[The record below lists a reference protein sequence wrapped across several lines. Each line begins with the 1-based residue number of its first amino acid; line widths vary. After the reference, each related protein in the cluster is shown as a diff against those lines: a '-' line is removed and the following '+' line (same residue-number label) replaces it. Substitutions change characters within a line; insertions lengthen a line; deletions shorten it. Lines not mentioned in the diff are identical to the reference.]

1 MYAIHSLLHFFLFF
15 FIINNNT
22 TCFYIHILQSFS
34 IVILK
39 EDVMPKFIEE
49 DDPILQVKATKEFTD
64 REEPRKVFWDKYTK
78 MSNEMNE
85 ANPIQVISY
94 YGFGGIGKSSLLHKL
109 NEELKEKAPNSKTEF
124 LDFERL
130 TELNNNLLDILKVI
144 RQDLKERYKFSFPI
158 FDLVTYVYE
167 TKMGKT
173 ATKPELNSIFDD
185 NKELGFLK
193 DVISDIPLIG
203 TFAKVIYYADTGKN
217 LIQERL
223 KNHKLRQRLLEIENS
238 SAEEI
243 KEHLAYYFSID
254 LKENL
259 KKETVPFVFFIDTYE
274 KLVNELTQ
282 VGDVLKNDLWLR
294 SDEGLI
300 CRVPNVLWVIA
311 GREKLKWQDMDESW
325 EGTLE
330 QHLLGTLSYTDASHF
345 LKVAGIVNE
354 ELIHQIY
361 NLTHGTPIYLDMCVD
376 TFVKVKEKGNEPT
389 INDFGEDTTSLIKR
403 FLIYMNDTERDFTTM
418 LAFVGEWTDDTISE
432 ISIKMLGFFSPA
444 LYHKI
449 KDFSF
454 ITSENGKYKMHETV
468 RDITIAN
475 ASKIEKE
482 KYTNIY
488 QSEIDEK
495 VKEIKKVKIA
505 NENSSNVEPRKE
517 RVQLN
522 FYDSQEKYVKLISST
537 LQNVFSSKSQKEFED
552 KIAYLLEKIEDYEQ
566 TYQKVFFSDGIEEML
581 QSFSQYRN
589 IPGYIKLETK
599 YRINCED
606 EEHREKFFY
615 YHNGKNIILDA
626 YQQLTNVYGQGDKR
640 ALYPILDF
648 IEKTPINWSLYK
660 RENTIVSNLKEILEK
675 YNMQDDVHY
684 LKLLCGIDYIEFIKK
699 MDDFHPKHISRL
711 YIEVMCMAISQ
722 MYTWYS
728 ELGSENQACRYVY
741 RNVNLIIETLEKN
754 PSLLTGKIVKK
765 LVKLPSICSYFEVN
779 LVKLFDYVVSIKDA
793 ILETTDMDLIDSYYH
808 LLLEYEHGFDLTLNN
823 PFDMVRSKVKEL
835 LVELYERYSEIYGKD
850 SSFVLKIKASLLK
863 MNITLDSQNNDD
875 IFNQMDELITTF
887 GLYNERTI
895 NTACEIFSGIKDA
908 NEVREIAQK
917 TTEEKRYH
925 NFQKMISYMHL
936 FLDKYTEI
944 HLDKEAKNT
953 FHNMLFL
960 IHRVLQSYRD
970 YFYYSHSFKVYED
983 EFEKYAKDVAE
994 VYIKMDKLNID
1005 YHRYI
1010 EEFFFRYAESC
1021 LTFGYLYP
1029 GNLFNKK
1036 YMLEGIDYLKDTLLK
1051 NEPKKFDSPNFL
1063 IAYII
1068 YKVFELKKKVIPENV
1083 LLEVEKDVND
1093 VGSKIYPLEEEY
1105 EKTYHNSNKFN
1116 ILSKLIFFRLIENGY
1131 LCRYVEHINTLKES
1145 RDGNILYITTYA
1157 SKYSHIKN
1165 IHTILINQN
1174 ELVELSKNFYDQD
1187 DEKLLYEELILLLLR
1202 ALFFEKE
1209 IPKKITSFIKR
1220 TKNSELIQEA
1230 EEAKKLV
1237 ERLNKTRII
1246 NYGEDYLNFD
1256 DVTKLEIRKLEE

>member
-173 ATKPELNSIFDD
+173 ATKPELSSIFDD

-203 TFAKVIYYADTGKN
+203 TFTKVIYYADTGKN

-599 YRINCED
+599 YRINCET
-606 EEHREKFFY
+606 EEHRNKFFY

-741 RNVNLIIETLEKN
+741 RNVNLIIET
-754 PSLLTGKIVKK
+754 
-765 LVKLPSICSYFEVN
+765 
-779 LVKLFDYVVSIKDA
+779 
-793 ILETTDMDLIDSYYH
+793 
-808 LLLEYEHGFDLTLNN
+808 
-823 PFDMVRSKVKEL
+823 
-835 LVELYERYSEIYGKD
+835 
-850 SSFVLKIKASLLK
+850 
-863 MNITLDSQNNDD
+863 
-875 IFNQMDELITTF
+875 
-887 GLYNERTI
+887 
-895 NTACEIFSGIKDA
+895 
-908 NEVREIAQK
+908 
-917 TTEEKRYH
+917 
-925 NFQKMISYMHL
+925 
-936 FLDKYTEI
+936 
-944 HLDKEAKNT
+944 
-953 FHNMLFL
+953 
-960 IHRVLQSYRD
+960 
-970 YFYYSHSFKVYED
+970 
-983 EFEKYAKDVAE
+983 
-994 VYIKMDKLNID
+994 
-1005 YHRYI
+1005 
-1010 EEFFFRYAESC
+1010 
-1021 LTFGYLYP
+1021 
-1029 GNLFNKK
+1029 
-1036 YMLEGIDYLKDTLLK
+1036 
-1051 NEPKKFDSPNFL
+1051 
-1063 IAYII
+1063 
-1068 YKVFELKKKVIPENV
+1068 
-1083 LLEVEKDVND
+1083 
-1093 VGSKIYPLEEEY
+1093 
-1105 EKTYHNSNKFN
+1105 
-1116 ILSKLIFFRLIENGY
+1116 
-1131 LCRYVEHINTLKES
+1131 
-1145 RDGNILYITTYA
+1145 
-1157 SKYSHIKN
+1157 
-1165 IHTILINQN
+1165 
-1174 ELVELSKNFYDQD
+1174 
-1187 DEKLLYEELILLLLR
+1187 
-1202 ALFFEKE
+1202 
-1209 IPKKITSFIKR
+1209 
-1220 TKNSELIQEA
+1220 
-1230 EEAKKLV
+1230 
-1237 ERLNKTRII
+1237 
-1246 NYGEDYLNFD
+1246 
-1256 DVTKLEIRKLEE
+1256 

>member
-1 MYAIHSLLHFFLFF
+1 
-15 FIINNNT
+15 
-22 TCFYIHILQSFS
+22 
-34 IVILK
+34 
-39 EDVMPKFIEE
+39 MPKFIEE

-552 KIAYLLEKIEDYEQ
+552 KIEYLLEKIEDYEQ
-566 TYQKVFFSDGIEEML
+566 TYQKVFLSNSIEEIL
-581 QSFSQYRN
+581 QEFSQYRN
-589 IPGYIKLETK
+589 TPVYIKLATK
-599 YRINCED
+599 YRINCET
-606 EEHREKFFY
+606 EEHRNKFFY
-615 YHNGKNIILDA
+615 YYNGKNIILDA
-626 YQQLTNVYGQGDKR
+626 YQQLVNIYGHGDER
-640 ALYPILDF
+640 VLYPILDF
-648 IEKTPINWSLYK
+648 IEKTPIDWSLYK
-660 RENTIVSNLKEILEK
+660 RENTIVNNLKEILEK

-684 LKLLCGIDYIEFIKK
+684 LKLLCGIDNIEFIKR
-699 MDDFHPKHISRL
+699 MDNFHPKHISRL

-728 ELGSENQACRYVY
+728 DLGDEDQASRYVY

-754 PSLLTGKIVKK
+754 PSLLTGKMVKK
-765 LVKLPSICSYFEVN
+765 LVKLPSICSYFDVN
-779 LVKLFDYVVSIKDA
+779 LVKLFNYIVSIKNA
-793 ILETTDMDLIDSYYH
+793 ILETTYMDLIDSYYH
-808 LLLEYEHGFDLTLNN
+808 LLLEYEHGFDLSLNN
-823 PFDMVRSKVKEL
+823 PFDMVRAKVKEL

-863 MNITLDSQNNDD
+863 MNITLDSKNNDN
-875 IFNQMDELITTF
+875 IFNQIDELITTF
-887 GLYNERTI
+887 GLHDERTI

-908 NEVREIAQK
+908 NEVSEIAK
-917 TTEEKRYH
+917 ETTEEQRYH

-936 FLDKYTEI
+936 FLDKYTEFY
-944 HLDKEAKNT
+944 LNKESKNT
-953 FHNMLFL
+953 FHNMLYLF
-960 IHRVLQSYRD
+960 HRVLQSYRN
-970 YFYYSHSFKVYED
+970 YFYYPHGLKVNED
-983 EFEKYAKDVAE
+983 EFEKYAKEIAE
-994 VYIKMDKLNID
+994 IYIKMDKLNID
-1005 YHRYI
+1005 YHRDI
-1010 EEFFFRYAESC
+1010 ERFFLRYAEKC

-1036 YMLEGIDYLKDTLLK
+1036 YMLEGIDYLKNTLLR

-1068 YKVFELKKKVIPENV
+1068 YRIFELKKILIPENV
-1083 LLEVEKDVND
+1083 LLEAEREINH
-1093 VGSKIYPLEEEY
+1093 VGSKISVLEEKY
-1105 EKTYHNSNKFN
+1105 SKSYDNSNKFD
-1116 ILSKLIFFRLIENGY
+1116 ILSKLIFFKLIENVSS
-1131 LCRYVEHINTLKES
+1131 CTYVEYINTIKES
-1145 RDGNILYITTYA
+1145 KNNNILYITTDA
-1157 SKYSHIKN
+1157 DRYSHIKN
-1165 IHTILINQN
+1165 IHTILLYQK
-1174 ELVELSKNFYDQD
+1174 ELVKLTKNLYEQNN
-1187 DEKLLYEELILLLLR
+1187 EKLLYEELILLLLR

-1209 IPKKITSFIKR
+1209 IPQKIISLAKKTQNNK
-1220 TKNSELIQEA
+1220 LIQEI
-1230 EEAKKLV
+1230 EETKKLV
-1237 ERLNKTRII
+1237 ETLENIRIV

-1256 DVTKLEIRKLEE
+1256 DVTKLEIQKLEE